1 MALPAQSSKSAGV
14 GNPFG
19 RKAPGLFENAKK
31 QKSSFVQFFIMTGI
45 LLTSL
50 RSLGQKYRIYE
61 LTEDGAALRQEQES
75 IVSRMNHIKHSLR
88 AEAANEPT
96 GAFAARLRLLLGDE

>member
-1 MALPAQSSKSAGV
+1 MAPAAQSSEAARV
-14 GNPFG
+14 GNVFG
-19 RKAPGLFENAKK
+19 RKVPGLFENAKK

-45 LLTSL
+45 LLSSL

-61 LTEDGAALRQEQES
+61 LTEDGTALRQEQES
-75 IVSRMNHIKHSLR
+75 ITSRMNHIKQSLR
-88 AEAANEPT
+88 AEAANDPT